1 MKIIGREKEQKL
13 LKECCRSGKPEL
25 VAVYGRRRVG
35 KTYLVKQFFQEQF
48 DFYTT
53 GIYNGSLKEQLAFFN
68 KQLNRFSNSF
78 YPVPK
83 NWMEAFDQLQHYLSR
98 VEKENIIVF
107 IDEMPWLD
115 VPRSKFLKAFELFW
129 NSWASS
135 QANLKLVVCGSATT
149 WMTDKLLG
157 GKGGLHNRVTRR
169 IWLAP
174 FTLSETKQLLE
185 YQSIRWNDRQVLDC
199 YMVFGGIPYY
209 ISMLQKSLSQTQNV
223 DELLF
228 SQTASL
234 KSEYDFMFGSLF
246 NDAPVYKRIVELLSQ
261 KAKGMTRKEILD
273 LLGLTDN
280 GNLTEML
287 KNLCNCDIV
296 RCYSAFG
303 KKQRD
308 MLYQLTDLFTLFYL
322 RFVKDYNGRDE
333 HHWSNMMESASV
345 TAWKGYAFEQVGF
358 LHLNQIKKALGIN
371 GIQSDVCSWTYRD
384 ELGKVRAQI
393 DMLIDRN
400 DQTINLC
407 EMKYSA
413 TAYSIKKDYDQ
424 WLLDRR
430 ELFREQTRTK
440 KALHL
445 TMITTLGLKD
455 NPYSGDINSEVT
467 LVDLMQL

>member
-1 MKIIGREKEQKL
+1 
-13 LKECCRSGKPEL
+13 
-25 VAVYGRRRVG
+25 
-35 KTYLVKQFFQEQF
+35 
-48 DFYTT
+48 
-53 GIYNGSLKEQLAFFN
+53 
-68 KQLNRFSNSF
+68 
-78 YPVPK
+78 
-83 NWMEAFDQLQHYLSR
+83 
-98 VEKENIIVF
+98 
-107 IDEMPWLD
+107 MPWLD

-228 SQTASL
+228 SQTAPL

-273 LLGLTDN
+273 LLGLADN

-303 KKQRD
+303 NKQRD

-333 HHWSNMMESASV
+333 HH
-345 TAWKGYAFEQVGF
+345 
-358 LHLNQIKKALGIN
+358 
-371 GIQSDVCSWTYRD
+371 
-384 ELGKVRAQI
+384 
-393 DMLIDRN
+393 
-400 DQTINLC
+400 
-407 EMKYSA
+407 
-413 TAYSIKKDYDQ
+413 
-424 WLLDRR
+424 
-430 ELFREQTRTK
+430 FR
-440 KALHL
+440 
-445 TMITTLGLKD
+445 
-455 NPYSGDINSEVT
+455 
-467 LVDLMQL
+467 

>member
-115 VPRSKFLKAFELFW
+115 VPRSKFLKAFEL
-129 NSWASS
+129 
-135 QANLKLVVCGSATT
+135 
-149 WMTDKLLG
+149 
-157 GKGGLHNRVTRR
+157 GLHNRVTRR

-228 SQTASL
+228 SQTAPL

>member
-1 MKIIGREKEQKL
+1 MFLR
-13 LKECCRSGKPEL
+13 
-25 VAVYGRRRVG
+25 
-35 KTYLVKQFFQEQF
+35 
-48 DFYTT
+48 
-53 GIYNGSLKEQLAFFN
+53 
-68 KQLNRFSNSF
+68 
-78 YPVPK
+78 
-83 NWMEAFDQLQHYLSR
+83 AFD
-98 VEKENIIVF
+98 
-107 IDEMPWLD
+107 
-115 VPRSKFLKAFELFW
+115 LFW
-129 NSWASS
+129 NSWASNRP
-135 QANLKLVVCGSATT
+135 NLKLIVCGSATT
-149 WMTDKLLG
+149 WITDKLLG

-174 FTLSETKQLLE
+174 FNLLETKQMLE
-185 YQSIRWNDRQVLDC
+185 YQNIRWNYRQILDC

-209 ISMLQKSLSQTQNV
+209 INMLQRGMSQIQNV

-228 SQTASL
+228 SQNAPL
-234 KSEYDFMFGSLF
+234 RSEYDFMFGSLY
-246 NDAPVYKRIVELLSQ
+246 NDAPSYKRIVELLSH
-261 KAKGMTRKEILD
+261 KAKGMTRKEIIESLN
-273 LLGLTDN
+273 LTDN

-333 HHWSNMMESASV
+333 HHWANMMESADV
-345 TAWKGYAFEQVGF
+345 TAWKGYAFEQVVL

-384 ELGKVRAQI
+384 KDNKVRAQI
-393 DMLIDRN
+393 DMIIDRR

-407 EMKYSA
+407 EIKYSSSPY
-413 TAYSIKKDYDQ
+413 TIKKDYDQ
-424 WLLDRR
+424 WLIDRR

-445 TMITTLGLKD
+445 TMITTSGLKE
-455 NPYSGDINSEVT
+455 NLYSGDINSEVT
-467 LVDLMQL
+467 LEDLMQ

>member
-1 MKIIGREKEQKL
+1 MKVIGRDKEQKL
-13 LKECCRSGKPEL
+13 LKDCCLSGKPEL
-25 VAVYGRRRVG
+25 IAIYGRRRVG
-35 KTYLVKQFFQEQF
+35 KTYLVKQFFKEKF
-48 DFYTT
+48 SFYTT
-53 GIYNGSLKEQLAFFN
+53 GIYNGSLSEQLAFFN
-68 KQLNRFSNSF
+68 KQLNLFSKSF
-78 YPVPK
+78 YPMPR
-83 NWMEAFDQLQHYLSR
+83 NWMDAFDQLQHYLSR
-98 VEKENIIVF
+98 IKKENIIVF

-115 VPRSKFLKAFELFW
+115 VPRSKFLRAFELFW

-135 QANLKLVVCGSATT
+135 QPKLKFIVCGSATT

-169 IWLAP
+169 IWLSP
-174 FTLSETKQLLE
+174 FTLHETKQLLE
-185 YQSIRWNDRQVLDC
+185 YQNIKWNNRQILDC

-209 ISMLQKSLSQTQNV
+209 ISMMQKSLSLTQNV

-228 SQTASL
+228 AQNAPL
-234 KSEYDFMFGSLF
+234 KSEYDFMFSSLY
-246 NDAPVYKRIVELLSQ
+246 NDSMSYKRIVELLSQ
-261 KAKGMTRKEILD
+261 KAKGLTRKEIIEA
-273 LLGLTDN
+273 LGMTDN

-296 RCYSAFG
+296 RRYSAFG

-333 HHWSNMMESASV
+333 KHWSNTMESANV

-358 LHLNQIKKALGIN
+358 LHFNQIKRALGIS
-371 GIQSDVCSWTYRD
+371 GIRSDICSWSYQGKD
-384 ELGKVRAQI
+384 EKAQI
-393 DMLIDRN
+393 DMVIDRN
-400 DQTINLC
+400 DQTVNLC

-413 TAYSIKKDYDQ
+413 TTYSIKKKYSQ
-424 WLLDRR
+424 HLLERR
-430 ELFREQTRTK
+430 EMFREHTKTR

-445 TMITTLGLKD
+445 TMITTLGLKE

-467 LVDLMQL
+467 LDDLMQL

>member
-1 MKIIGREKEQKL
+1 MKIIGREKEQNL

-25 VAVYGRRRVG
+25 VAIYGRRRVG

-48 DFYTT
+48 SFYTT
-53 GIYNGSLKEQLAFFN
+53 GIYNGSLEEQLAFFN
-68 KQLNRFSNSF
+68 KQLNHFSDSF
-78 YPVPK
+78 YPMPK
-83 NWMEAFDQLQHYLSR
+83 NWMEAFEQLQHYLLR
-98 VEKENIIVF
+98 VEKENVIVF

-115 VPRSKFLKAFELFW
+115 VPRSKFLRAFEVFW
-129 NSWASS
+129 NSWASN
-135 QANLKLVVCGSATT
+135 QLKLKLIVCGSATT

-174 FTLSETKQLLE
+174 FTLLETKQLLE
-185 YQSIRWNDRQVLDC
+185 YQNIKWNDRQVLDC

-209 ISMLQKSLSQTQNV
+209 ISMIQKGLSQVQNV

-228 SQTASL
+228 AQNAPL
-234 KSEYDFMFGSLF
+234 KSEYDFMLSSLY
-246 NDAPVYKRIVELLSQ
+246 NDAPTYKRIVELLSQ
-261 KAKGMTRKEILD
+261 KAKGMTRKEIIES
-273 LLGLTDN
+273 LGLTDN

-287 KNLCNCDIV
+287 KNLCSCDIV

-308 MLYQLTDLFTLFYL
+308 MLYQLTDLFILFYL

-333 HHWSNMMESASV
+333 HHWANTMESATVS
-345 TAWKGYAFEQVGF
+345 AWKGYAFEQVGF

-371 GIQSDVCSWTYRD
+371 GIQSDICSWTYRD
-384 ELGKVRAQI
+384 GNGKVRAQI

-413 TAYSIKKDYDQ
+413 AAYSIKKDYDQ
-424 WLLDRR
+424 WLLERR
-430 ELFREQTRTK
+430 ELFREQTRTR

-445 TMITTLGLKD
+445 TMITTAGVKE

-467 LVDLMQL
+467 LNDLMQL

>member
-1 MKIIGREKEQKL
+1 M
-13 LKECCRSGKPEL
+13 
-25 VAVYGRRRVG
+25 AVYGRRRVG
-35 KTYLVKQFFQEQF
+35 KTYLVRQFFEEQF

-53 GIYNGSLKEQLAFFN
+53 GIYHGSLEEQLAFFN
-68 KQLNRFSNSF
+68 KQLNHFSDSF

-98 VEKENIIVF
+98 LEKDCIVVF
-107 IDEMPWLD
+107 LDEMPWLD
-115 VPRSKFLKAFELFW
+115 VPRSKFLRAFELFW

-135 QANLKLVVCGSATT
+135 QPKLKLVVCGSATT

-185 YQSIRWNDRQVLDC
+185 FQKIKWNDRQVLDC

-209 ISMLQKSLSQTQNV
+209 ISMMQKGLSQIQNV

-228 SQTASL
+228 SQTAPL
-234 KSEYDFMFGSLF
+234 KSEYDFMFGSLYD
-246 NDAPVYKRIVELLSQ
+246 DAPAYKRIVELLSQ
-261 KAKGMTRKEILD
+261 KTKGMTRKEIIESLH
-273 LLGLTDN
+273 LIDN
-280 GNLTEML
+280 GNLTDIL
-287 KNLCNCDIV
+287 KDLCNCDIV
-296 RCYSAFG
+296 RRYSAFG

-308 MLYQLTDLFTLFYL
+308 MLYQLTDLFTLYYL

-333 HHWSNMMESASV
+333 HHWANMMESANI
-345 TAWKGYAFEQVGF
+345 TAWKGYAFEQVCF

-371 GIQSDVCSWTYRD
+371 GIQNDICSWTYHSED
-384 ELGKVRAQI
+384 DKKGAQI
-393 DMLIDRN
+393 DMIIDRK

-413 TAYSIKKDYDQ
+413 TAYAIKKGYDQ
-424 WLLDRR
+424 WLLERR

-445 TMITTLGLKD
+445 TMITTCGLKE

-467 LVDLMQL
+467 LEDLMQL